1 MSYMAEGFQLQ
12 IQDLN
17 LRETLLNKKVSIK
30 VDDDFRKYCLIHKFW
45 VAI

>member
-1 MSYMAEGFQLQ
+1 VSYMAEGFQLQ

-30 VDDDFRKYCLIHKFW
+30 ADDDCIKYCLIHQFW
-45 VAI
+45 VEI